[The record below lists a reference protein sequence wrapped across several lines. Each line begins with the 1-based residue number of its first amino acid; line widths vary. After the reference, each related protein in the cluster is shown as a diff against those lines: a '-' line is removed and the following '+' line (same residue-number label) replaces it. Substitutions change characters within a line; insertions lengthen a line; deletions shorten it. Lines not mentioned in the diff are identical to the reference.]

1 MNFFP
6 PSITHLSVTGI
17 PSRRGHRGRIR
28 PLPLNVA
35 PIHRETE
42 AEEGR
47 SKEENIAER
56 KHEWGRAFAGEWER
70 ILSNQPES
78 RARQN
83 RM

>member
-1 MNFFP
+1 M
-6 PSITHLSVTGI
+6 TGI

-35 PIHRETE
+35 PIHTETE
-42 AEEGR
+42 AEKGR
-47 SKEENIAER
+47 SKEENKAER

-70 ILSNQPES
+70 IVSSQAEL

-83 RM
+83 RLEKGC